1 MSSQTGKQLK
11 VCKTGN
17 LSRVG
22 DKVTATFSLFINV
35 SQTVSFRTDIADLIS
50 CMLNLLKV

>member
-22 DKVTATFSLFINV
+22 DEVTATFSLFINV
-35 SQTVSFRTDIADLIS
+35 SHTRVLELT
-50 CMLNLLKV
+50 